1 MEDIKEITN
10 QTEQMQE
17 QVQVQDDIKDNAQD
31 NVEPKEKTFTQDELE
46 KIIEKRLA
54 REKKNLAAR
63 IEEERQ
69 EAEKLAKM
77 SERERQQALLDKRE
91 AALAEREAALERA
104 NLLNETTKQL
114 SSKNLPIEF
123 ADYLMAAD
131 AETTFNRI
139 SEFESKWNTALEN
152 AVSERLKGK
161 TPTAINAGASNGSL
175 TVDDIKSMSAAE
187 IQARWKEVQAA
198 LKANK

>member
-1 MEDIKEITN
+1 MENINEAIE
-10 QTEQMQE
+10 QTEQ
-17 QVQVQDDIKDNAQD
+17 VQNSMQD
-31 NVEPKEKTFTQDELE
+31 NIQDNTEPKEKTFTQDELE

-54 REKKNLAAR
+54 REKKNMAAK

-91 AALAEREAALERA
+91 AALAEREAALEKA

-123 ADYLMAAD
+123 ADYLMATD

-139 SEFESKWNTALEN
+139 NEFESKWNAALES
-152 AVSERLKGK
+152 AVSERLKGR
-161 TPTAINAGASNGSL
+161 TPITINTEASSSSL
-175 TVDDIKSMSAAE
+175 TVEDVKTMSTAE

-198 LKANK
+198 LKSNK